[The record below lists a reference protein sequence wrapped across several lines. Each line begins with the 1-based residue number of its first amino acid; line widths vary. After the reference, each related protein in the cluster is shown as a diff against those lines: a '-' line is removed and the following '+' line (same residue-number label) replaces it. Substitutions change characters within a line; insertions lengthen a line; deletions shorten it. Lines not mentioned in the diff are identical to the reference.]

1 MTGTVLSVLTGAP
14 GSGKTASLAAVR
26 QRLAGVVVVDMDA
39 FLDAG
44 SALAGADLRYAAG
57 HWMAYTEL
65 CRQLVA
71 TVLDSGVDCLL
82 LTPLEPREV
91 PSWPVGEVRWAVLDC
106 PDPVRRRRLAR
117 RGLPRTRSSTPLRT
131 PPCCAG
137 SPSRSSR
144 PPAPSRTPPSASPPG
159 SGQRGTRSAAARTRM
174 AVTSRAKWTSQE
186 RSPPVSAS
194 SATTAAATASVTG
207 GTEPQPD
214 AP

>member
-14 GSGKTASLAAVR
+14 GSGKTASLAAIR

-57 HWMAYTEL
+57 HWPAYTEL

-82 LTPLEPREV
+82 LTPLEPHEV

-117 RGLPRTRSSTPLRT
+117 RGLPADEVEHAVADAAVLRRLALPLISSTGTVPNTAERI
-131 PPCCAG
+131 AAWVG
-137 SPSRSSR
+137 S
-144 PPAPSRTPPSASPPG
+144 
-159 SGQRGTRSAAARTRM
+159 AR
-174 AVTSRAKWTSQE
+174 
-186 RSPPVSAS
+186 
-194 SATTAAATASVTG
+194 
-207 GTEPQPD
+207 D
-214 AP
+214 